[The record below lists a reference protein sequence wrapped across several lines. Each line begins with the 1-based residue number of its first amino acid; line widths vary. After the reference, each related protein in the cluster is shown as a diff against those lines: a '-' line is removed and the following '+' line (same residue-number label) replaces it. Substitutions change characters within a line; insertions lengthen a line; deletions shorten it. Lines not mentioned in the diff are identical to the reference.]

1 LQVLHEERDVVFKLS
16 TELAYGELVDDIC
29 TSPAPLLVAPQ
40 ILKLRTAPTSA
51 IEPPVTSTLEPP
63 LTVDG
68 TL

>member
-1 LQVLHEERDVVFKLS
+1 LQVLHEERDSEWKLS
-16 TELAYGELVDDIC
+16 KAIAYEELADDAC